1 MRRFQRLLFRAAA
14 KTIAFRAET
23 WLWLVLEA
31 VPMVILLLIW
41 QGIYGT
47 STELKGV
54 QFNSLIFYYMCV
66 FVIEMTTA
74 AHFESWRITEIRE
87 GKIDFYLAKPLG
99 YISELFTRHLGDKLM
114 SSVLKLPLF
123 LVFFLI
129 ISMLFRPILPS
140 LTIHATISALFLLG
154 GAFIMQ
160 FCFSAI
166 IVLLG
171 FWLENAEGLD
181 HFRWLTASLFSGVVI
196 PFAFMPPPL
205 LKLAEL
211 LPFKYLHGVPVLVLL
226 GQQSAGLGDYL
237 YLFGSCGV
245 LLGITAL
252 LWKNARIHYSAYGG

>member
-1 MRRFQRLLFRAAA
+1 MRRVQRLLFRAAA

-54 QFNSLIFYYMCV
+54 QFSSLIFYYIFV
-66 FVIEMTTA
+66 FIIEMTTA

-123 LVFFLI
+123 LLFFLI
-129 ISMLFRPILPS
+129 IIMLFHPILPS
-140 LTIHATISALFLLG
+140 ITFNATMSALFILG

-166 IVLLG
+166 NVLLG
-171 FWLENAEGLD
+171 FWLENAEGFD
-181 HFRWLTASLFSGVVI
+181 HFRWLTISLLSGIVI
-196 PFAFMPPPL
+196 PFAFMPPSL

-211 LPFKYLHGVPVLVLL
+211 LPFKYLHSVPVLVLL

-237 YLFGSCGV
+237 YLFGSCVVLIGV
-245 LLGITAL
+245 TAL
-252 LWKNARIHYSAYGG
+252 LWKKARMHYSAYGG